1 MFELK
6 RLGQPTHLTTSR
18 IVISGDSTL
27 MRGMAARSIT
37 GSGFLSEG
45 VTVGMKSTARLVLNK
60 AFIQR
65 YLDALS
71 GRAKPPSLVNE
82 LVADERLRH
91 YIGIIEAAFPKFEIF
106 TEDVLGEEDKIV
118 VRGTLRG
125 IHSGELMGI
134 APA

>member
-1 MFELK
+1 
-6 RLGQPTHLTTSR
+6 
-18 IVISGDSTL
+18 
-27 MRGMAARSIT
+27 
-37 GSGFLSEG
+37 
-45 VTVGMKSTARLVLNK
+45 
-60 AFIQR
+60 
-65 YLDALS
+65 LDALS